1 MQYVVHALD
10 FPDALERRLAAREA
24 HLEGVRRMKANGTFH
39 LGGALLD
46 DEGRMIGSMMLIE
59 MPGDAAVQAWL
70 RDEVYVTERVW
81 EKVDVRPF
89 RAAPV

>member
-1 MQYVVHALD
+1 MRFVVHALD

-24 HLEGVRRMKANGTFH
+24 HLEGVRRMKAAGEFH

-46 DEGRMIGSMMLIE
+46 DEGRMVGSMMLVE
-59 MPGDAAVQAWL
+59 MADEAAVRAWL

-81 EKVDVRPF
+81 DKVDVHPF
-89 RAAPV
+89 REASV

>member
-10 FPDALERRLAAREA
+10 FPDALERRLAVREA
-24 HLEGVRRMKANGTFH
+24 HLEGVRHMKAHGPFH

-46 DEGRMIGSMMLIE
+46 DEGRMVGSMMLIE
-59 MPGDAAVQAWL
+59 MEDDAAVQAWL
-70 RDEVYVTERVW
+70 RDEVYVTGRVW
-81 EKVDVRPF
+81 DKVEVRPL